1 MKLNAVP
8 IPNKTIVYQ
17 MVNDEAVLVLP
28 GEGKVKVLN
37 SVGAFIWQQVD
48 SNKSVDEIIDLVV
61 NDFEVDRQQAEKDTL
76 NFLDELVEKAV
87 IEK

>member
-1 MKLNAVP
+1 MDLQSVP

-37 SVGAFIWQQVD
+37 KVGAYIWQQVD
-48 SNKSVDEIIDLVV
+48 SHKSVGEIIDLVV
-61 NDFEVDRQQAEKDTL
+61 NDFEVDPRQAEKDTFMFL
-76 NFLDELVEKAV
+76 NDLIEKAV